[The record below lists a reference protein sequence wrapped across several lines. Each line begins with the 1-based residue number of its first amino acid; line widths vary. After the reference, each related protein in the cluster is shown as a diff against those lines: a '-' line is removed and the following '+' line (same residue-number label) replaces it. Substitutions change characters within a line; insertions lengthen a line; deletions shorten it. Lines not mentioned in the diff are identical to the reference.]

1 MIKICFRCL
10 AYCNEITEIAKTC
23 NMHLL
28 PVGFVMLNQMTRV
41 GSKPR
46 KERIEM
52 TFISKPIRIKSSS
65 GS

>member
-1 MIKICFRCL
+1 MVKICFRCL
-10 AYCNEITEIAKTC
+10 ANCNEITEIAKTC

-41 GSKPR
+41 GSVPR
-46 KERIEM
+46 TGQIEM
-52 TFISKPIRIKSSS
+52 TFISKQIRTKLSP